1 MRSYSGYLLD
11 ADNTIFDYD
20 LCEREALVELLE
32 NVAPGYPAERGLALY
47 REINTDYW
55 RRFEL
60 GRIGVEDLKRG
71 RFRDLL
77 SALGATGDAEVVSS
91 RYLEA
96 LSRRAHFLPHAEAA
110 LRDLSRRAR
119 LCLVTNGLSRVQRG
133 RLAAAG
139 IEPRFHAVLIS
150 EELGFAKPDPRFFQA
165 AVSAIGLPPRELLC
179 VGDSPTSDIAGARD
193 FGMDTCWVSAGST
206 AWPGPGPEPT
216 YAIRDLRPL
225 TNPGSTVAQGARI

>member
-1 MRSYSGYLLD
+1 MRGYAGYLLD

-20 LCEREALVELLE
+20 RCEREALVELLE
-32 NVAPGYPAERGLALY
+32 SIAPGYPAERGLSLY

-60 GRIGVEDLKRG
+60 GQIGVEDLKRG

-77 SALGATGDAEVVSS
+77 GAVGAAGDAEAVSV
-91 RYLEA
+91 RYLDA
-96 LSRRAHFLPHAEAA
+96 LSRKAHFLPHAEAA
-110 LRDLSRRAR
+110 LRDLSRHAR

-165 AVSAIGLPPRELLC
+165 AVSAIGLPSAELLC
-179 VGDSPTSDIAGARD
+179 VGDSPTSDIAGGRG
-193 FGMDTCWVSAGST
+193 FGMDTCWVSGGS

-216 YAIRDLRPL
+216 YVIRDLRAL
-225 TNPGSTVAQGARI
+225 SNPGSAVAPGA